1 MTLSSLD
8 TTLEVHEIPMLD
20 SCWMMMIPVILGCK
34 PPLKRMPIN
43 RDLVTTLEEAG
54 LLNYQQACTAGVA
67 LQPCIPFSSPS
78 PEVLPAIHSGN
89 VYAWYRLV
97 VFNSGWNVSVVRLYH

>member
-54 LLNYQQACTAGVA
+54 LLNYPQACTVNPQFVVSYDRRTNQ
-67 LQPCIPFSSPS
+67 L
-78 PEVLPAIHSGN
+78 ELTSGLDLIN
-89 VYAWYRLV
+89 
-97 VFNSGWNVSVVRLYH
+97 